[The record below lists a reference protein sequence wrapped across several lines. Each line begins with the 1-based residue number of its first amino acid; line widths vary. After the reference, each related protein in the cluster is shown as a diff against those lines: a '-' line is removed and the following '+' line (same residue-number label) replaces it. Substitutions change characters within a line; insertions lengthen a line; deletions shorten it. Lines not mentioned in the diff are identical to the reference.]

1 MSGRSRLPGGQ
12 QRRASQRHSRPAAP
26 APIAVALMP
35 SWMPG
40 DRVRWK
46 DYTGQFLRDTVDGQ
60 APRKRSG
67 DGGARKPGLSQ
78 TSGVDGWSGMAVDS
92 TLRFGG
98 T

>member
-26 APIAVALMP
+26 APIAVVLMP
-35 SWMPG
+35 NWVPG

-60 APRKRSG
+60 VEVLIGGTAARLGVRDRKRYFR
-67 DGGARKPGLSQ
+67 ACIPAEVEATWPGS
-78 TSGVDGWSGMAVDS
+78 
-92 TLRFGG
+92 
-98 T
+98 

>member
-60 APRKRSG
+60 VEV
-67 DGGARKPGLSQ
+67 LI
-78 TSGVDGWSGMAVDS
+78 
-92 TLRFGG
+92 G
-98 T
+98 TRTYRVVRGELQRA